1 MIAVIV
7 EIDVQPECLAEF
19 IPRMELQAQN
29 SVALEP
35 MCHQFDVWQDA
46 ESPEKVTLYEVY
58 ESRAAF
64 DDHLATD
71 HFKDF
76 DSTVSRMLVSK
87 SLRILDL
94 VHRG

>member
-1 MIAVIV
+1 MIAVFV
-7 EIDVQPECLAEF
+7 EVDVKPERLADF
-19 IPRMELQAQN
+19 IPRMELQARN

-35 MCHQFDVWQDA
+35 ECHQFDVWQDA
-46 ESPEKVTLYEVY
+46 EAPEKVTLYEVY
-58 ESRAAF
+58 ENRAAF
-64 DDHLATD
+64 DAHLATD

-76 DSTVSRMLVSK
+76 DGAVSDMLVSK